1 MVGRSAPPW
10 LHASSQPRRARWRT
24 LVRRIL
30 QAEPSTGFRAWEERA
45 RWFRPESVIEG
56 SASTAGIIQPTKCK
70 TIADLKRVVMEWE
83 IRVVEHEGRLHKQIL
98 ESVKVAALRRMLSQE
113 MAERCMEEPN
123 TNPELRP
130 GTSQKSSCSQG
141 KGQHRWTL
149 ESAMTLW
156 TL

>member
-1 MVGRSAPPW
+1 M
-10 LHASSQPRRARWRT
+10 
-24 LVRRIL
+24 RRIL

-56 SASTAGIIQPTKCK
+56 SASMAGIIQPTKCK

-83 IRVVEHEGRLHKQIL
+83 IHKQIL

-113 MAERCMEEPN
+113 MAERCMEGPN
-123 TNPELRP
+123 TYPELRP
-130 GTSQKSSCSQG
+130 GTPQKSSCSHG
-141 KGQHRWTL
+141 KGQHRWTV
-149 ESAMTLW
+149 ESAMTLS